1 MAGGDWGT
9 MTLCGA
15 LDETAKR
22 MPDRE
27 AIVFGDR
34 RISFRELH
42 ENVQRLAQALL
53 KAGVKKG
60 DKVAIMMTNLPEWI
74 YARDAAIKV
83 GAWWVPINTRYK
95 TTELEFIL
103 RHSEANTLVMMDE
116 AVNLN
121 FIELITAV
129 CPEIGSSKPGDIC
142 SENLPCLKNVVC
154 LSKREHP
161 PVQGMFGF
169 DEFLELGKD
178 CTDEELSKA
187 QAAVFPGDV
196 VNITYTSGTTGVPK
210 GVLTTH
216 AQFLKAMGNMAE
228 RFETTEA
235 DCVLLAAPLFTNIGN
250 LTGLIQA
257 EMYGAKM
264 ALFETFDTGEV
275 LKGIEKEECSIF
287 TGAPAMYTMIM
298 DHEDFTPEKVRSMR
312 TGIIGGAPVTPDK
325 VSEIREKIGMR
336 LFTAYGMTENSG
348 ITTMS
353 EMDDS
358 PEQVAHTCGRLLHKD
373 CAVKVVDPES
383 GKDQPSGEQGEV
395 WTRGWFVTQGY
406 YKNPEETS
414 KSLDKAG
421 WFHTGDLGDLDDKGY
436 LRITGRLKDMII
448 SGGLNIDP
456 AEVEHLIST
465 HPAVAGVQVAGLPDR
480 RMGEVVG
487 AFVQLNKD
495 EECGTDDIISFC
507 TGKVGKFKIP
517 KHVMFVAEFPATA
530 VGKIQKFKLRDMA
543 VQELGLDN
551 E

>member
-1 MAGGDWGT
+1 MAGGDWGK

-15 LDETAKR
+15 LDETVKR
-22 MPDRE
+22 IPDRE
-27 AIVFGDR
+27 AIVFGDG
-34 RISFRELH
+34 RISFRDLH
-42 ENVQRLAQALL
+42 ENVGRLAKALL

-83 GAWWVPINTRYK
+83 GAWWVPLNTRYK

-103 RHSEANTLVMMDE
+103 RHSEANTLIMMDE
-116 AVNLN
+116 AVNVD
-121 FIELITAV
+121 FTELIMAV
-129 CPEIGSSKPGDIC
+129 CPEIANSKPGDIH
-142 SENLPCLKNVVC
+142 SENLPHLKNVVC
-154 LSKREHP
+154 LSEKTFP
-161 PVQGMFGF
+161 GMYGY
-169 DEFLELGKD
+169 DEFLELGND
-178 CTDEELSKA
+178 CSDEALSAA
-187 QAAVFPGDV
+187 QAAISSGDV

-228 RFETTEA
+228 RFETSDA

-275 LKGIEKEECSIF
+275 LKGIEKEKCSIF
-287 TGAPAMYTMIM
+287 TGAPAMYTMMM
-298 DHEDFTPEKVRSMR
+298 DHEDFTPAKVSSMR

-348 ITTMS
+348 VTTMS
-353 EMDDS
+353 ETDDS
-358 PEQVAHTCGRLLHKD
+358 PELIAHTCGRLLHKD
-373 CAVKVVDPES
+373 CEVKIVDPEE
-383 GKDQPSGEQGEV
+383 GKDLPPGKQGEV
-395 WTRGWFVTQGY
+395 WTRGWFVTSGY
-406 YKNPEETS
+406 YRNPEETA

-421 WFHTGDLGDLDDKGY
+421 WFHTGDLGELDAQGY
-436 LRITGRLKDMII
+436 LKITGRLKDMII

-465 HPAVAGVQVAGLPDR
+465 HPAVAGVQVVGLPDR

-487 AFVQLNKD
+487 AFVLLKKD
-495 EECGTDDIISFC
+495 ETCGGDDIISFC

-517 KHVMFVAEFPATA
+517 RHVMFVADFPATA

-543 VQELGLDN
+543 VEELGLEDK
-551 E
+551 